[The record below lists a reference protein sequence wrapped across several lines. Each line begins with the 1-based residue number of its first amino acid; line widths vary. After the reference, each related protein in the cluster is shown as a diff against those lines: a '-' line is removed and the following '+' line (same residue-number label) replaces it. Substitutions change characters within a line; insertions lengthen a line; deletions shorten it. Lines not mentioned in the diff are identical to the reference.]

1 MEEISMYGSFNENVV
16 VYQSEDGTLKLDVQL
31 KEESVWLTQEQIA
44 TLFGTQRPAITKHL
58 NNIFSSGELDRESTC
73 SILEHMGNDGKQ
85 HYHIK
90 YYNLD
95 AILAVGYRVN
105 SRNATFFRRWA
116 TNVLKEYLLRG
127 YAINQRLIKIEE
139 QMDKRFALIE
149 HTLLDHQEKIDFF
162 VRTSLPP
169 QQGIFFDGQIFD
181 AYTFVN
187 ERIREAK
194 EQIILID
201 NYIDDSVLTMLDK
214 RQEGVMAKIY
224 TKKLSTQLQLDI
236 QKHNAQYAPID
247 MVEFDRAHDRFLCID
262 ETVYHIGASIK
273 DLGKKWFAFNRME
286 WSTSELLNKI

>member
-1 MEEISMYGSFNENVV
+1 MYGSFNESVV

-139 QMDKRFALIE
+139 HMDKRFALIE

-169 QQGIFFDGQIFD
+169 QD
-181 AYTFVN
+181 
-187 ERIREAK
+187 RK
-194 EQIILID
+194 
-201 NYIDDSVLTMLDK
+201 SV
-214 RQEGVMAKIY
+214 V
-224 TKKLSTQLQLDI
+224 
-236 QKHNAQYAPID
+236 
-247 MVEFDRAHDRFLCID
+247 
-262 ETVYHIGASIK
+262 
-273 DLGKKWFAFNRME
+273 
-286 WSTSELLNKI
+286 